1 MNNRT
6 ITTTKLAKMGLAAMG
21 LTTMGLTACGPQ
33 SPEDVRAAAIAK
45 CERQFGRMAPDPAK
59 GNALCSCMAD
69 DMAAEGVE
77 ITDMLGEGRQAVE
90 RIVRTCANRVGVP
103 LPSK

>member
-1 MNNRT
+1 MNNRI
-6 ITTTKLAKMGLAAMG
+6 ITKTRLAMMGLAA
-21 LTTMGLTACGPQ
+21 MGLTACGPQ

-90 RIVRTCANRVGVP
+90 RIVRNCASRVGVP
-103 LPSK
+103 LPTN

>member
-1 MNNRT
+1 MTNT
-6 ITTTKLAKMGLAAMG
+6 KILATKLAVIVLAATGLA
-21 LTTMGLTACGPQ
+21 ACGPQ

-45 CERQFGRMAPDPAK
+45 CERQFGRMSPDPAK

-77 ITDMLGEGRQAVE
+77 ITDMLGEGREAVK
-90 RIVRTCANRVGVP
+90 RIVRSCARRAGVP
-103 LPSK
+103 LPTG